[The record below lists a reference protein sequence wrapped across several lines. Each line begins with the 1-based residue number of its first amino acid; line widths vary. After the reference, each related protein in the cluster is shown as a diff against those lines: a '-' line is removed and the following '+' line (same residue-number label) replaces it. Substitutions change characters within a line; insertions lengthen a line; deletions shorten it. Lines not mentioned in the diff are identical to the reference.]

1 MKLKQTKV
9 MFFLSALILALI
21 VRPSEAA
28 PRDVYCLTTRISRV
42 PGCYDA
48 LRLAA
53 GRDYRWLSVDCCR
66 AVFATLPETCV
77 LTLKAL
83 ISTLMFQ
90 PSGAKDTPLCPTAA
104 IDNQPGCF
112 DALRLAAGDADFRWL
127 NIDCCKAV
135 RTLPDYCYL
144 LVYPGRAFP
153 INIFKSICN
162 GKFPPLRH

>member
-21 VRPSEAA
+21 LRPSEAA

-66 AVFATLPETCV
+66 AVFATLPDTCV
-77 LTLKAL
+77 LTLKGDFAL
-83 ISTLMFQ
+83 PISV
-90 PSGAKDTPLCPTAA
+90 
-104 IDNQPGCF
+104 
-112 DALRLAAGDADFRWL
+112 FR
-127 NIDCCKAV
+127 V
-135 RTLPDYCYL
+135 
-144 LVYPGRAFP
+144 
-153 INIFKSICN
+153 ICSN
-162 GKFPPLRH
+162 TVPAPA